1 MPTLTIDLSEAESR
15 AVIRLPAN
23 EQRRVLSLAANRY
36 ATARNKAT
44 QDDPAP
50 TEEDLLAIGEGLA
63 ALDAGRTVSSDEFFA
78 RLEEKHGW
86 TL

>member
-1 MPTLTIDLSEAESR
+1 MPTLTIDLPEAEYR
-15 AVIRLPAN
+15 AAISLPTN
-23 EQRRVLSLAANRY
+23 EQRRILTLAANRY

-44 QDDPAP
+44 RDDPAP
-50 TEEDLLAIGEGLA
+50 TEDDLLAIGEGLA

-78 RLEEKHGW
+78 RLEDKHGW